1 MIYYISRKASQDGKA
16 AKPMGFLGERELE
29 YESKARNVGILSNKR
44 KIYKGIELR
53 LNKLNT
59 TKISRANMNADK
71 AI

>member
-1 MIYYISRKASQDGKA
+1 MVKRQ
-16 AKPMGFLGERELE
+16 KPMGFLGERELE

-59 TKISRANMNADK
+59 TKISRAKMNADK